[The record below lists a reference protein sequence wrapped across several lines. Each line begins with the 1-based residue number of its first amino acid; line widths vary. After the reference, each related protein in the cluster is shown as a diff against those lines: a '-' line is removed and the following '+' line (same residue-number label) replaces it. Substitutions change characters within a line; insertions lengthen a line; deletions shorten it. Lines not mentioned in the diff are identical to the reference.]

1 MGIDSQSIGAGG
13 DGGSAGGT
21 GVDGGSSGGTSA
33 DGGSAAN
40 GRKVVPQRDTLWLSG
55 ADAVNLFFGVVIHIV
70 LTRALLSDS
79 YGKFVLL
86 LDFFHVCVI
95 LVDLGLPTLIGRD
108 GGRLGNRLPSF
119 IKRVGKVQVK
129 PTLVLVLLIHIAVFA
144 LISKVE
150 SEWLIAAFL
159 LLMSAIIQVFT
170 YSFRAGLRAMGEAR
184 AEAVVRI
191 VDRGAV
197 AMLMWFWAGDL
208 VDFSVATVVG
218 PMLSFAVA
226 IGYVQFVLAP
236 RLGEPDEN
244 LPETADMDN
253 RELMRTALPFLIAGA
268 ALVINVRI
276 EKLLLGVFATPADV
290 AIFQIAWL
298 GFIAGY
304 GPVLSLRAVLTSWFG
319 EVRNDLEKL
328 THRYKKAFFAT
339 AILAPIGVGIGLLVG
354 PFALEALF
362 PEYAELAEKP
372 FLTLLIAWLF
382 HTMASPSLALIQVGE
397 KPWNYTRILWLGILL
412 STATCVML
420 LPTQSDAAG
429 SAAIAACCGALFVFA
444 LAFTSVK
451 SGLTGVEPP
460 QSEGSEPA
468 AE

>member
-1 MGIDSQSIGAGG
+1 MGIVSESDGAGVG
-13 DGGSAGGT
+13 AVT
-21 GVDGGSSGGTSA
+21 GKDSV
-33 DGGSAAN
+33 SAAD

-55 ADAVNLFFGVVIHIV
+55 ADAVNLFFGIVIHIV

-95 LVDLGLPTLIGRD
+95 LVDLGLPTLIARD

-119 IKRVGKVQVK
+119 IKRVGRVQVQ
-129 PTLVLVLLIHIAVFA
+129 PALVLVVLIHVAAFA
-144 LISKVE
+144 LISRIE
-150 SEWLIAAFL
+150 TDWLIAAVL
-159 LLMSAIIQVFT
+159 LLMSALIQVFT

-197 AMLMWFWAGDL
+197 ALMMWFWAGDL

-218 PMLSFAVA
+218 PMLSFVVA
-226 IGYVQFVLAP
+226 IGYVQFVLAN
-236 RLGEPDEN
+236 RLGEPNEN
-244 LPETADMDN
+244 LPETADMEN
-253 RELMRTALPFLIAGA
+253 RELVRTGLPFLIAGA
-268 ALVINVRI
+268 ALVVNVRI

-290 AIFQIAWL
+290 AVFQIAWL

-328 THRYKKAFFAT
+328 THRYKKALFAT
-339 AILAPIGVGIGLLVG
+339 AILAPVGAGIGLLVG

-372 FLTLLIAWLF
+372 FLTLLLAWLF

-412 STATCVML
+412 STLTCVML
-420 LPTQSDAAG
+420 VPTQPYAAM
-429 SAAIAACCGALFVFA
+429 SAAIAAVVGALAVFA
-444 LAFTSVK
+444 LAFTGAK
-451 SGLTGVEPP
+451 SCLSATEPP
-460 QSEGSEPA
+460 KNSEETNASID
-468 AE
+468 